1 MNEVAMNEV
10 ARVWSA
16 EGMYLALDTS
26 TPVGSVCVGVGS
38 RVVARGVIHGQ
49 GSHSAELIPTIDR
62 VLQEAGADLSEL
74 AGLVLGAGPGSFT
87 GVRVAAATAKG
98 LAHALDIPLWAV
110 SSLEAGAASVDVDE
124 IELEQ
129 AVEKPV
135 VEKPVVEKPVV
146 EKPVVEKPV
155 VEKPVVEKP
164 VVEKERV
171 MLSEEER
178 AWPRYVLFDARS
190 DRVYGACY
198 RPTGTG
204 LEVLV
209 PPHSTTIGA
218 VLSSDFPISVFVGDG
233 ARRHA
238 DEIRGAGFTLLPAPF
253 GMPTAAGLLRAVAGS
268 PSRDPV
274 EDVARWEPEY
284 LRSSSAE
291 RMTSSHAKPHAK
303 PHAEPHADPHAGSG
317 E

>member
-1 MNEVAMNEV
+1 MNEV

-135 VEKPVVEKPVV
+135 VEKPA
-146 EKPVVEKPV
+146 

-204 LEVLV
+204 FEVLV

-238 DEIRGAGFTLLPAPF
+238 DEIRGAGFTLLPTPF

-274 EDVARWEPEY
+274 DDVARWEPEY

-291 RMTSSHAKPHAK
+291 RMTSSHAKPHAE
-303 PHAEPHADPHAGSG
+303 PHAEPHAGSG

>member
-1 MNEVAMNEV
+1 MNEV

-135 VEKPVVEKPVV
+135 VEK
-146 EKPVVEKPV
+146 
-155 VEKPVVEKP
+155 
-164 VVEKERV
+164 ERV

-204 LEVLV
+204 FEVLV

-238 DEIRGAGFTLLPAPF
+238 DEIRGAGFTLLPTPF

-274 EDVARWEPEY
+274 DDVARWEPEY

-291 RMTSSHAKPHAK
+291 RMTSSHAKPHAE
-303 PHAEPHADPHAGSG
+303 PHAEPHAGSG

>member
-1 MNEVAMNEV
+1 MNEV

-26 TPVGSVCVGVGS
+26 TSVGSVCVGVGS

-124 IELEQ
+124 IELEP
-129 AVEKPV
+129 A
-135 VEKPVVEKPVV
+135 
-146 EKPVVEKPV
+146 

-204 LEVLV
+204 FEVLV

-218 VLSSDFPISVFVGDG
+218 LLSGDLPISVFAGDG

-238 DEIRGAGFTLLPAPF
+238 DEIRGAGLTLLPAPF

-303 PHAEPHADPHAGSG
+303 PHAEPRAEPHAGSG

>member
-1 MNEVAMNEV
+1 MNEV

-135 VEKPVVEKPVV
+135 VEKPA
-146 EKPVVEKPV
+146 

-204 LEVLV
+204 FEVLV

-238 DEIRGAGFTLLPAPF
+238 DEIRGAGFTLLPTPF

-274 EDVARWEPEY
+274 DDVARWEPEY

-291 RMTSSHAKPHAK
+291 RMTSSHAKPHA
-303 PHAEPHADPHAGSG
+303 EPHAGSG

>member
-1 MNEVAMNEV
+1 MNEV

-49 GSHSAELIPTIDR
+49 GSHSADLVPTIDR

-129 AVEKPV
+129 AVEK
-135 VEKPVVEKPVV
+135 
-146 EKPVVEKPV
+146 
-155 VEKPVVEKP
+155 
-164 VVEKERV
+164 ERV

-204 LEVLV
+204 FEVLV

-238 DEIRGAGFTLLPAPF
+238 DEIRGAGFTLLSTPF

-274 EDVARWEPEY
+274 DDVARWEPEY

-291 RMTSSHAKPHAK
+291 RMTSSHA
-303 PHAEPHADPHAGSG
+303 EPHAGSG